1 MDHIEKTVAQTGDG
15 IRRIDK
21 TKNILLIG
29 SAKKRRALESAGN
42 IPRVSFR
49 HGAPGMESR
58 LSAADR
64 GCTISVERLNPF

>member
-29 SAKKRRALESAGN
+29 SAKKRRALEWRETY
-42 IPRVSFR
+42 RVFHSDTVRQAWSLVYRQPIEDARF
-49 HGAPGMESR
+49 PSK
-58 LSAADR
+58 D
-64 GCTISVERLNPF
+64 